1 MPAIIDFERHKL
13 KKNIKK
19 SLKLISDE
27 LADFDIYKENYDLLN
42 HLPIV
47 RSLRMQVKLLEDEN
61 KFLHAK
67 ILQKYSVDTVEKQ
80 EPEQE
85 SKPHKKPHKKHK
97 TPLYNVKEVQLIYS
111 VPNEIPHEISNLRD
125 NIIYELIEEDSD
137 DALPPIILSTSLQ
150 TEVVCREE
158 EIPVIIAVQ
167 PMKLDETVLDEA
179 ALALDEEEEEE
190 EEEEEDALALDE
202 AVLAL
207 EEEEEEDE
215 EESVAL
221 DEEEEEEEE
230 EEESVALVEAV
241 LEEEE
246 ESEVYEISIKG
257 ITYYTTDE
265 LNGIIYEV
273 DDNGDVGNEIG
284 SFKNGKAIIN

>member
-207 EEEEEEDE
+207 EDE